1 MKFDIKKH
9 IYLILL
15 FILSFTVE
23 TAQSQEVTNI
33 HIAATDTV
41 PTYTSDSA
49 VINFLKDAGIPITQ
63 NSKLKLLKSGRAK
76 FIDLFEEIRHAKHHI
91 HLEYFNFRNDSIAN
105 ALFDLLG
112 EKVKEGVEVRALFDA
127 FGNLSNNK
135 PLKKKHIQAIRDKGI
150 EIVKFDPFKF
160 PYINHALHR
169 DHRKIVVIDG
179 KIGYTGG
186 MNIANYYIKGLPEI
200 GDWRDMHIR
209 IEGNAVN
216 ELQDI
221 FLAMWNKSTKQHVSG
236 SQYYPLRNDSTFKG
250 NKNVAIVD
258 RIPKKEPRLMRQ
270 TYIKSIDAAQ
280 DKIQIVN
287 PYFTPIP
294 SIKKA
299 IKRALK
305 RGVEVEIM
313 IPSNNKPLKKKHI
326 QAIRDKGI
334 EIVKFDPF
342 KFPYINHA
350 LHRDHRKIVVID
362 GKIGYTGG
370 MNIAN
375 YYIKGLPEIGD
386 WRDMHIRIE
395 GNAVNELQDIF
406 LAMWNKS
413 TKQHVS
419 GSQYYPLRNDSTF
432 KGNKNV
438 AIVDRIPKKEPRLMR
453 QTYIKSIDAAQ
464 DKIQIVNPYFTP
476 IPSIKKAIKRALKRG
491 VEVEIM
497 IPGKSDIPF
506 TPDAAFYTANK
517 LRKKGAKIY
526 VYNGGFHHSKI
537 MMVDSLFCTV
547 GSTNLNS
554 RSLRYDY
561 EVNAFI
567 FDKET
572 THELSTMFEHDKLD
586 STLFTK
592 EEYKKRSGW
601 KRFVGWFANLFS
613 PFL

>member
-1 MKFDIKKH
+1 MATLFYFSLLNINNTDGLFIPRIINTFAALIKKAMKFDIKKH

-15 FILSFTVE
+15 FILPFTVK

-33 HIAATDTV
+33 HIAVTDTV
-41 PTYTSDSA
+41 PAYTSDSA

-160 PYINHALHR
+160 PYINH
-169 DHRKIVVIDG
+169 
-179 KIGYTGG
+179 
-186 MNIANYYIKGLPEI
+186 
-200 GDWRDMHIR
+200 
-209 IEGNAVN
+209 
-216 ELQDI
+216 DI
-221 FLAMWNKSTKQHVSG
+221 HLEYFNF
-236 SQYYPLRNDSTFKG
+236 RNDSIANALFDLLGEK
-250 NKNVAIVD
+250 V
-258 RIPKKEPRLMRQ
+258 KE
-270 TYIKSIDAAQ
+270 
-280 DKIQIVN
+280 
-287 PYFTPIP
+287 
-294 SIKKA
+294 
-299 IKRALK
+299 
-305 RGVEVEIM
+305 GVEVRALFDAFGNL
-313 IPSNNKPLKKKHI
+313 SNNKPLKKKHI
-326 QAIRDKGI
+326 KAIRDKGI

-395 GNAVNELQDIF
+395 GNAVNELQNIF
-406 LAMWNKS
+406 LTMWNKS
-413 TKQHVS
+413 TKQHIS

-601 KRFVGWFANLFS
+601 KRFVGWFANLFT